1 MSRNIIIKPRLLRTS
16 HQYKGENS
24 KKENKENK
32 PENRGFTAI
41 INAILFAKGGPL
53 AT

>member
-1 MSRNIIIKPRLLRTS
+1 MSRNIIIKPRLLPHTS
-16 HQYKGENS
+16 HQYKE
-24 KKENKENK
+24 ENKENK
-32 PENRGFTAI
+32 IAQKIGGLTAI